1 MSATV
6 VDGVGIARRIRER
19 VADETASLQEA
30 GIFPGLG
37 VVLVGDNPASATY
50 VRSKERA
57 CKRVGIY
64 SEVIQLPASASQ
76 KEIHDQVLEFN
87 KRDDIDGIL
96 VQLPLPKG
104 IDSHAIIEAIDPTKD
119 VDGFHP
125 INFGKLTIGLDSF
138 VPATPLGIM
147 EILKEHKVRIE
158 GADAVVLG
166 RSNIVGKPVAL
177 LLLHSHATVTIC
189 HSRTRDLAAA
199 AREADIVVS
208 AMGRTAMVTPDFI
221 KPGAA
226 VIDVGMNALSDPA
239 LLTDLFGEDE
249 ERREQLQKK
258 GYTLVGDVHPAAA
271 EVAGLITPVPGG
283 VGPMTIAMLLTNCL
297 KAAKLR
303 AAARG

>member
-6 VDGVGIARRIRER
+6 VDGVSIARRIREQ
-19 VADETASLQEA
+19 VADETAALQET
-30 GIFPGLG
+30 GIFPGLA
-37 VVLVGDNPASATY
+37 VVLVGDIPASATY

-64 SEVIQLPASASQ
+64 SEVIHLPESASQ
-76 KEIHDQVLEFN
+76 KDIHDQVLEFN
-87 KRDDIDGIL
+87 NRDDIDGLL

-104 IDSHAIIEAIDPTKD
+104 IDSHAIIEAIDPAKD

-138 VPATPLGIM
+138 VSATPLGIM
-147 EILKEHKVRIE
+147 EILKEHKVQIK
-158 GADAVVLG
+158 GANAVVLG
-166 RSNIVGKPVAL
+166 RSNIVGKPMAL
-177 LLLHSHATVTIC
+177 LLLHAHATVTIC

-199 AREADIVVS
+199 TREADIVVA
-208 AMGRTAMVTPDFI
+208 AMGRTALVTPDFI

-239 LLTDLFGEDE
+239 LLNDLFGEDE
-249 ERREQLQKK
+249 ERRGQLQKK

-283 VGPMTIAMLLTNCL
+283 VGPMTIAMLLCNCL